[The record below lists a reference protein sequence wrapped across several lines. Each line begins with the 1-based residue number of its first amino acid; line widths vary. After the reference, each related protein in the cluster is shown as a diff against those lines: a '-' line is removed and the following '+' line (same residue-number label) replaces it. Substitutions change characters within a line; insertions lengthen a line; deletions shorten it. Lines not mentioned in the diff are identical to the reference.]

1 MEVNIETIEEEKSIQ
16 IFPDLSG
23 VDTIDPMHGNLERE
37 IIHNDAIHISDD
49 IRNNNI
55 DNSFRQQERDL
66 MYENVV
72 LFVYKLSNLTSA
84 VLTLITL
91 YIIANTRFDIATT
104 IMNQGISKYL
114 PIVTIGLIPSIITS
128 NYFHPM
134 VDSTKVVLS
143 LTMFLVTMLVSPIV
157 WTWPT
162 ALMTYLTRT
171 VSILGSVKVSFVSTL
186 LGQIGNAIWALG
198 VLYLSLT

>member
-23 VDTIDPMHGNLERE
+23 VDRIDPMQGNLERE
-37 IIHNDAIHISDD
+37 IIHNDAIQISDD